1 MEVSTVAPFL
11 PTSYLDYYKS
21 GKKSTISFN
30 QEFIKTLTIM
40 RVKKNFCGKLCAS
53 VLFNGVTFIAAIFLI
68 LRQLG
73 FQNEKYM

>member
-1 MEVSTVAPFL
+1 MLLSCL
-11 PTSYLDYYKS
+11 PRILIIINPV
-21 GKKSTISFN
+21 KKAQISFN

-40 RVKKNFCGKLCAS
+40 RVKKNFCGKLCTS

-68 LRQLG
+68 VRQLG